1 MTTSSNDASGT
12 SNSEDPLA
20 TFDRL
25 TANVN
30 ALLAQNTELR
40 RLGQAIVDDRT
51 RPLHAPSRRGQLVND
66 LADYLESIS

>member
-1 MTTSSNDASGT
+1 MTTSSNDAS
-12 SNSEDPLA
+12 EPL
-20 TFDRL
+20 TLQETVTRL
-25 TANVN
+25 TGNVRLLLDQN
-30 ALLAQNTELR
+30 AELR